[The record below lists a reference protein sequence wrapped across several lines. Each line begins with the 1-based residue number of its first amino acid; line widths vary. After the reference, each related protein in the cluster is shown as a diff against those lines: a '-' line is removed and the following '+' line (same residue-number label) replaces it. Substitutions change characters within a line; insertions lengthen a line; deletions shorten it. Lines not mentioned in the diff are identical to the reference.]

1 MAGVSNR
8 HLFVAVFVVLWAVVF
23 FVARAGFSPVT
34 EAHHCDV
41 PHTVATG
48 GSTHQPRVSEL
59 QEFFGLAGNG
69 QLYRAEGYP
78 WALLR
83 VESGSRNS
91 GRGLV
96 APFVPPTILKA
107 VGFVESSWHMANYSV
122 PRGTS
127 GDILVSFDCG
137 YGVMQITSALAWSMN
152 NGVATDAEWQVAT
165 NYGKNLA
172 AGAQVMVD
180 KWNAAPQFRP
190 IVGSGNPAV
199 LEDWYYALWSYNGFV
214 SANDPN
220 RFPLTRGEYRCDGVN
235 YTGFP
240 YQERVIGCVRNPA
253 QGLWNAIP
261 MSYYKTLPAFTGCSG
276 SCNTSSMDVSTPQ
289 PSHTESGGGGNPPPP
304 PPPPDGTPQCRG
316 QAATIADHAGTI
328 FGTNGD
334 DVIVGSSGNEVID
347 ARGGN
352 DLICGKGGNDV
363 VQGSTGSDTINGGP
377 GRDDLRGN
385 DQNDRLNGN
394 GGGDELWGG
403 AGGDTLNGSKGADNL
418 HGGPDGDT
426 CNGGAGTDTAST
438 CETTTGIP

>member
-8 HLFVAVFVVLWAVVF
+8 QLLVVGFVAIWAVVF
-23 FVARAGFSPVT
+23 FVARAGFTPVT
-34 EAHHCDV
+34 EAHHCDI
-41 PHTVATG
+41 PHTVSTG

-69 QLYRAEGYP
+69 QLYRSEGYP

-83 VESGSRNS
+83 VESGSRS
-91 GRGLV
+91 SSRTLV
-96 APFVPPTILKA
+96 SPFVPPTILKA

-137 YGVMQITSALAWSMN
+137 YGVMQITSALAWSMD
-152 NGVATDAEWQVAT
+152 NGTATDAEWQAAT

-190 IVGSGNPAV
+190 IVGSGNPAI

-220 RFPLTRGEYRCDGVN
+220 RFPLSRGEYRCDGVN
-235 YTGFP
+235 YTGVP

-261 MSYYKTLPAFTGCSG
+261 MSYYRTLPAFTGCSG
-276 SCNTSSMDVSTPQ
+276 SCNTSSMDVPSPQ
-289 PSHTESGGGGNPPPP
+289 PTHTESGGGGNPPPP
-304 PPPPDGTPQCRG
+304 PPPPADGPQCRG
-316 QAATIADHAGTI
+316 QAATISDHTGTI
-328 FGTNGD
+328 FGTNGN
-334 DVIVGSSGNEVID
+334 DVIVGSSGAETID
-347 ARGGN
+347 GMGGG
-352 DLICGKGGNDV
+352 DLICGKGGNDL
-363 VQGSTGSDTINGGP
+363 VQGGGGDDDIRGGP
-377 GRDDLRGN
+377 GGDDLRGN
-385 DQNDRLNGN
+385 DGTDLLVGTGGRDTLWGGDGNDRLE
-394 GGGDELWGG
+394 GGKRPDE
-403 AGGDTLNGSKGADNL
+403 L
-418 HGGPDGDT
+418 HGGPGSDVCDGG
-426 CNGGAGTDTAST
+426 GGADTGST
-438 CETTTGIP
+438 CETSVSIP

>member
-1 MAGVSNR
+1 
-8 HLFVAVFVVLWAVVF
+8 
-23 FVARAGFSPVT
+23 
-34 EAHHCDV
+34 
-41 PHTVATG
+41 VATG
-48 GSTHQPRVSEL
+48 GSTHQPRVEEL

-83 VESGSRNS
+83 VESGSRTS
-91 GRGLV
+91 SRTLV
-96 APFVPPTILKA
+96 SPFVPPTILKA

-137 YGVMQITSALAWSMN
+137 YGVMQITSALAWSMD
-152 NGVATDAEWQVAT
+152 NGTATDAEWQVAT

-190 IVGSGNPAV
+190 IVGNGNPSI

-261 MSYYKTLPAFTGCSG
+261 MSYYRTLPAFTGCSG

-289 PSHTESGGGGNPPPP
+289 PSHTESGGTTPPPP
-304 PPPPDGTPQCRG
+304 PPPPQGPFCDGRQS
-316 QAATIADHAGTI
+316 TINDHSGTI
-328 FGTNGD
+328 NGTGGS
-334 DVIVGSSGNEVID
+334 DVIVGSSSTDVISGL
-347 ARGGN
+347 GGN
-352 DLICGKGGNDV
+352 DLICAGE
-363 VQGSTGSDTINGGP
+363 GSDLVEGGP
-377 GRDDLRGN
+377 GADVVHGGRGN
-385 DQNDRLNGN
+385 DNVRGQAGNDTLNGDRGEDNLDGGFNSDRLNG
-394 GGGDELWGG
+394 GEQ
-403 AGGDTLNGSKGADNL
+403 ADDL
-418 HGGPDGDT
+418 TGGPGTDT
-426 CNGGAGTDTAST
+426 CNGGAGTEDSAAT
-438 CETTTGIP
+438 CETVSGIP